1 MVSATVRF
9 SRTASAAFCCRSAC
23 RVSAAVSAVC
33 RASAACAVSMA
44 LTPTPTATHS
54 ATTPA
59 PTSILLRRY
68 TFARSAL
75 RSSVISL
82 MFSAIFFSFFRGSF
96 ADPGKYVSVWQQYSI
111 FFPLCKAVSFIGYYW
126 NLQRARARPRRAA
139 LRAVTGCARP
149 PRLRLGPL
157 RGPLP
162 LPQKTGPSR
171 HPAGGPVPLY
181 VSFCGAYFPSAIFR
195 SVTSRTAARSAVR

>member
-54 ATTPA
+54 TTAPA

-68 TFARSAL
+68 AFARSAL

-126 NLQRARARPRRAA
+126 HPQRARARPRRAA

-157 RGPLP
+157 RGLS
-162 LPQKTGPSR
+162 PSR
-171 HPAGGPVPLY
+171 SRKNRALPPAGGRARSVCF
-181 VSFCGAYFPSAIFR
+181 VFGVYFPSAIFR
-195 SVTSRTAARSAVR
+195 SVSSRTAARSAVR